1 METVEPW
8 NEQSIMDKFK
18 RNVFELKVYPL
29 SEIIIER
36 YKTVL
41 SKILCRGVHCP
52 VFLRIDKK
60 KYISQVISLQKTSDS
75 SRVADQ
81 DPGIGSIF

>member
-29 SEIIIER
+29 SEI
-36 YKTVL
+36 YN
-41 SKILCRGVHCP
+41 
-52 VFLRIDKK
+52 
-60 KYISQVISLQKTSDS
+60 
-75 SRVADQ
+75 
-81 DPGIGSIF
+81 